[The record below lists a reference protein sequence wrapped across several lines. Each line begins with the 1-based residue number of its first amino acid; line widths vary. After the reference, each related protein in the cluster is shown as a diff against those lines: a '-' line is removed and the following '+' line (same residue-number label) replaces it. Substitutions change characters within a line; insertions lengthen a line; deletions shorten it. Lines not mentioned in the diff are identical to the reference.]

1 MKQKL
6 FLLLTALLLTAGTRI
21 AKANPITS
29 TSQLSNSKAYT
40 IHTAR
45 GYWYVDGDGKLC
57 TSQSTTAP
65 DPIPDTYKFAIL
77 YENESYYI
85 YSLGAEGMLRRYDDF
100 GRFDSDMGN
109 AVAFNVDNN
118 GDYHLVAKLKY
129 PQQNNSMGEPL
140 YINDNGAG
148 SIKLN
153 SWSSPDVGNR
163 LCIEEVADFNPTGAL
178 AFFTTDK
185 KFDSHK
191 VYTVTGARSDWAA
204 SYDHNS
210 LSTTTANTRATD
222 EDKQFA
228 VLKIE
233 KKYYIYNVGAD
244 KFLKKDGSL
253 QDDKG
258 DPMEYFIRTDDNNVA
273 FYFED
278 NGVFLNMQNDGSY
291 ALNGYNGVDDGNA
304 MSFNVVNKDVY
315 DDAIATFYGPQTIT
329 YNIHFSETSVATV
342 VKEQYVGSAATLPS
356 NDFVTITSYSP
367 ATIAV
372 GTTSVDVTATWN
384 GPFEFSADFENAN
397 WYNLTIGSKGRY
409 VCYEP
414 GREPYIPHAFDATSA
429 IKDVRENNESEHYA
443 TAIVRASDAY
453 QWAFLGDPYNG
464 IKVINKATGD
474 SYQLTVDGE
483 SQDAT
488 IYNQTAPNA
497 VLRSGG
503 VHNYNWVIHSNTQN
517 SHDDGFVLNLKGTDK
532 YINPYG
538 GSDGYFQIWDNAG
551 ARSDANSQL
560 RVAEVPSPTITL
572 NNGGD
577 GYYYATLCM
586 PFKVTVSY
594 GTTAYTVASDENLS
608 DRYAHLTPLDGGVIP
623 AGTPVVLK
631 KGTSGTA
638 SLTYDCS
645 EYVLSPD
652 EETTKLTGTLM
663 PATITA
669 SDYVLG
675 KYGAVVGFYHWDQWD
690 QTALGANRAYLTA
703 ANGGSGATVKGFAF
717 DFKDEADGIRSLIPT
732 LSEGEGVI
740 YNLAGQRLRKAQ
752 KGFNIIN
759 GKKILK

>member
-6 FLLLTALLLTAGTRI
+6 FLLLMALLLTAGTRI

-40 IHTAR
+40 IHTER
-45 GYWYVDGDGKLC
+45 GYWYVDGTGKLC

-118 GDYHLVAKLKY
+118 GDYHFVAKLKY

-140 YINDNGAG
+140 YINDPNDGT
-148 SIKLN
+148 IIIN
-153 SWSSPDVGNR
+153 NYHTPDAGNR
-163 LCIEEVADFNPTGAL
+163 LCIEEVADFDPTNAL

-191 VYTVTGARSDWAA
+191 VYTVTGARSNWAA
-204 SYDHNS
+204 SSDHNS
-210 LSTTTANTRATD
+210 LSTTAKNTSATD
-222 EDKQFA
+222 AEKQFA

-233 KKYYIYNVGAD
+233 KKYYIYNVGAN
-244 KFLKKDGSL
+244 KFLKNDGSL
-253 QDDKG
+253 YDGKG
-258 DPMEYFIRTDDNNVA
+258 DPMEYFIRPNDGNVA

-304 MSFNVVNKDVY
+304 MSFNEVNKDVY
-315 DDAIATFYGPQTIT
+315 DDAIATFYGPRTIT
-329 YNIHFSETSVATV
+329 YNIKIGGTTIATESH
-342 VKEQYVGSAATLPS
+342 EQRVGDAAVELATK
-356 NDFVTITSYSP
+356 DFVTYTSYSP
-367 ATIAV
+367 TTIAV
-372 GTTSVDVTATWN
+372 GTTSVDVTAEWT
-384 GPFEFSADFENAN
+384 GPFEFSTDFAHAH
-397 WYNLTIGSKGRY
+397 WYNLTIGSQGRY

-414 GREPYIPHAFDATSA
+414 NREPYIPHAFDAASA
-429 IKDVRENNESEHYA
+429 AAGGCGKAESAHYA
-443 TAIVRASDAY
+443 TDIVRASDAY
-453 QWAFLGDPYNG
+453 QWAFLGDPFN
-464 IKVINKATGD
+464 IKVINKATGAD
-474 SYQLTVDGE
+474 YQLTVEGT
-483 SQDAT
+483 SRAAT
-488 IYNQTAPNA
+488 DYEAYVPNA

-503 VHNYNWVIHSNTQN
+503 ERNYDWVVYSNTQN

-560 RVAEVPSPTITL
+560 RVAEVPSPEITL
-572 NNGGD
+572 NDGGD
-577 GYYYATLCM
+577 DYYYATLCM
-586 PFKVTVSY
+586 PWEVTVSS
-594 GTTAYTVASDENLS
+594 GTTAYTIASGEDLS
-608 DRYAHLTPLDGGVIP
+608 DRYAHLTPLYGGVIP

-631 KGTSGTA
+631 GTSGTA
-638 SLTYDCS
+638 SLTYVCNNS
-645 EYVLSPD
+645 EKYVLSPLT
-652 EETTKLTGTLM
+652 TTKLTGTLM
-663 PATITA
+663 PTTITS

-675 KYGAVVGFYHWDQWD
+675 KDAVVGFYHWN

-703 ANGGSGATVKGFAF
+703 ANGGSVKGFAF
-717 DFKDEADGIRSLIPT
+717 SFEDDADGIRSLIPA